1 MKIIVI
7 DAEPQ
12 FVYTYIMVTGGKFL
26 ELNGLRKRQ
35 DESYTL
41 EVRQNPEMWYNWE
54 RFLETDRSIDN
65 FFGVNALIAVKG
77 HYERSFTIRRTQI
90 LISGRK
96 EVCC

>member
-1 MKIIVI
+1 MKIIVK

-12 FVYTYIMVTGGKFL
+12 FVYTYIMVTGGKFF

-96 EVCC
+96 EVC